1 MNDDYDIISIDRRR
15 FDTSKGVFRARLVQ
29 NPSMT
34 ANSTNVA
41 HLLDFVGDINS
52 RRVCLWIPLEET
64 ALAATHETLQARVDE
79 AIRAWIESTEF
90 ESDKLNFLFLD
101 NKLTPYNPY
110 S

>member
-1 MNDDYDIISIDRRR
+1 VDNYNIINIDGRG
-15 FDTSKGVFRARLVQ
+15 FDTSKGIFKARLVQ
-29 NPSMT
+29 KPSMT

-64 ALAATHETLQARVDE
+64 ALAATHETLQARVVE

-90 ESDKLNFLFLD
+90 EFDKLNFLFLD
-101 NKLTPYNPY
+101 NKLTPYNPR